1 MADVTAA
8 SFPELHALLRDRY
21 YTMQRGAW
29 VFRGHSRADYTLIPS
44 VGRLSHTSRCH
55 EKLEASLLA
64 MFKRGALIHLRTQ
77 PRNTWEWL
85 ALAQHHGLPTRLLD
99 WTFNPLVALYFAVE
113 DNHETDAVVF
123 ALQAGKKMSETFIE
137 TSDPLGIDVPM
148 KYLPAAQTPR
158 IVAQEGLFTVQPH
171 VAVPLSEQLRTDWRL
186 DRITISARS
195 KADFLYQLFRQG
207 VHRASLFPDIDGLA
221 SHIRWQHT
229 VRPFDDDAEPADA
242 VDRGP
247 RSVSVADSGSV
258 GAVPGN

>member
-1 MADVTAA
+1 MAEVAA
-8 SFPELHALLRDRY
+8 ATFQELHALLRDRY

-29 VFRGHSRADYTLIPS
+29 VFRGHSRADYALIPS
-44 VGRLSHTSRCH
+44 VGRVSHTSRSYD
-55 EKLEASLLA
+55 KLEASLLA
-64 MFKRGALIHLRTQ
+64 MFERGALIHLRTQ
-77 PRNTWEWL
+77 PRNKWEWL

-113 DNHETDAVVF
+113 ENHETDAVLF

-137 TSDPLGIDVPM
+137 TCDPLGIDMPM
-148 KYLPAAQTPR
+148 KYLPTAQTPR

-171 VAVPLSEQLRTDWRL
+171 VAVPLSEQLRPDWRL

-229 VRPFDDDAEPADA
+229 VRPFDDDAEPAHA
-242 VDRGP
+242 P
-247 RSVSVADSGSV
+247 EPAAWPVSSRESSRPAR
-258 GAVPGN
+258 